1 MGLNGERQLTNAWI
15 SWAKRIWLLTSL
27 ILTAIS
33 GIEQAAADEINFTDW
48 ATTSCISNAPAGHAQ
63 LDCIGKSAQ
72 ACMQT
77 SRHGETTAGM
87 MACYDAERAYWDGRL
102 NMAYHVLI
110 SQHRSSDREMQEL
123 GSVAP
128 SVAETLQA
136 MQRTWIA
143 WRDASCRYE
152 RAIWLGGTGGG
163 PAAAA
168 CLMMLTARQAV
179 ALEDWRRDE

>member
-1 MGLNGERQLTNAWI
+1 M
-15 SWAKRIWLLTSL
+15 KRIWLLTCL
-27 ILTAIS
+27 ILTAIP

-72 ACMQT
+72 DCMQT
-77 SRHGETTAGM
+77 TRHGETTVGM
-87 MACYDAERAYWDGRL
+87 MACYDAERAYWDDRL
-102 NMAYHVLI
+102 NMAYQVLI
-110 SQHRSSDREMQEL
+110 SQHRSSDRELQKL
-123 GSVAP
+123 GSAAP
-128 SVAETLQA
+128 SVAEALQA

-152 RAIWLGGTGGG
+152 RTIWLGGTGGG
-163 PAAAA
+163 PATAA
-168 CLMMLTARQAV
+168 CLMMLTARQAL